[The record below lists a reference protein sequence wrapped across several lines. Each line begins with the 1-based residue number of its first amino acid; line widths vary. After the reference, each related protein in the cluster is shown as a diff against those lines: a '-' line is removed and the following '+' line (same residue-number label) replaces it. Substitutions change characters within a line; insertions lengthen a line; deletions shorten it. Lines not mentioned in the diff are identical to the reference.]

1 MPKSLKYDKN
11 LPLYLAS
18 GRRFAL
24 QDALACIEAAFAQN
38 KPVLIYLHGR
48 AAGKGEPKRSVKDG
62 TYAALQAY
70 GAAVIGF
77 TWDADDNGYDIQR
90 PLAIKAGFV
99 QFLDLLAQF
108 VAAKALALPSLLAHS
123 MGNLLIADLANE
135 GYFLAQAS
143 AQQPAPPRF
152 NHIVLV
158 APALKSKDHHQWLG
172 QIQAARQVYV
182 TYNQYDR
189 ILLALGVVTFAAM
202 LGKKLALPLAVSAT
216 VQYVDIGDLRVNH
229 HYFVPSG
236 QENKKNL
243 TTFFATALRGQ
254 SVDLATL
261 ARPVQLNGVTVFRLI
276 NG

>member
-1 MPKSLKYDKN
+1 MTQPLDYDKN
-11 LPLYLAS
+11 LPLYLGS
-18 GRRFAL
+18 GQRFAL

-48 AAGKGEPKRSVKDG
+48 AAGRGEPKRSVQDG

-77 TWDADDNGYDIQR
+77 TWDANDNGYDIQR

-108 VAAKALALPSLLAHS
+108 VAAKALDLPSLLAHS
-123 MGNLLIADLANE
+123 MGNLLIAELANE
-135 GYFLAQAS
+135 GYFLAQ
-143 AQQPAPPRF
+143 PRF
-152 NHIVLV
+152 KHIVLS

-172 QIQAARQVYV
+172 QIQAASQVFV
-182 TYNQYDR
+182 TYNQHDKM
-189 ILLALGVVTFAAM
+189 LLALGVVTFTAM
-202 LGKKLALPLAVSAT
+202 LGKKLVLPLAANAA

-236 QENKKNL
+236 QENKQNL
-243 TTFFATALRGQ
+243 STFFATALRGQ
-254 SVDLATL
+254 TVDLATL
-261 ARPVQLNGVTVFRLI
+261 ARPVALNGGTVFRLN